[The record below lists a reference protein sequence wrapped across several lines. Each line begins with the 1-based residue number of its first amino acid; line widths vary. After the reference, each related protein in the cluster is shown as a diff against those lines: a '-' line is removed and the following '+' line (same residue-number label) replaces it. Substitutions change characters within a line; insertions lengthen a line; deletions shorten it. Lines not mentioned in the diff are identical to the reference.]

1 MAIFQLKSFAAIAAS
16 MLNRMKATQ
25 TKLTDFNVGS
35 IVRTMLESV
44 AAELDQLYQQMFNG
58 LQQAIPVS
66 VYNSFN
72 FPALTAISASGLVQV
87 NITPQQT
94 PVLIP
99 AGTQFTYPGS
109 SNVYVSAQDTT
120 IPAGNSQVNVQV
132 ACSVTGAAGNITQGK
147 SFTPSPSIQGFV
159 SATNLAGFVNGLDT
173 ETPDQRLIRFNAY
186 ISTLQ
191 RGTVAAIEYG
201 LSTAYLTDVAGNIIE
216 RVALQLVVEPYL
228 VDPTKPIAL
237 VNAYVHNGV
246 GGTSSALVEQATK
259 VISGYVDSSGK
270 KVPGWKA
277 AGIPVTIGAATEAPL
292 NVTATVWIAAG
303 YQWATVQA
311 AVLSAI
317 SEYLIGLT
325 IGNNGS
331 NPAGTDPV
339 GTAQVASIVAAAMA
353 VPGVTNFT
361 MSAPA
366 ADVLSSTGTKIMP
379 GTITLTQGT

>member
-1 MAIFQLKSFAAIAAS
+1 
-16 MLNRMKATQ
+16 MLNRLKATQ

-35 IVRTMLESV
+35 IVRTMLESI
-44 AAELDQLYQQMFNG
+44 AAEIDQLYQQMFNG

-72 FPALTAISASGLVQV
+72 FSALTAISASGLIQV
-87 NITPQQT
+87 NITAQPI
-94 PVLIP
+94 PVLIA
-99 AGTQFTYPGS
+99 AGTQFTFPGS
-109 SNVYVSAQDTT
+109 TNVYASAQDTT
-120 IPAGNSQVNVQV
+120 IPAGNTQVYVQV
-132 ACSVTGAAGNITQGK
+132 ACSVTGAAGNVAAGK
-147 SFTPSPSIQGFV
+147 AFTANPSIPGFV
-159 SATNLAGFVNGLDT
+159 NASNPSGFVNGQDA

-191 RGTVAAIEYG
+191 RGTVAALEYG
-201 LSTAYLTDVAGNIIE
+201 LSTAYLTDSAGNIIE

-228 VDPTKPIAL
+228 VNPSQPIAL
-237 VNAYVHNGV
+237 VNAYIHNGV
-246 GGTSSALVEQATK
+246 GGTSSALVKQATA
-259 VISGYVDSSGK
+259 VINGYVDGSGN

-277 AGIPVTIGAATEAPL
+277 AGVPVNIAAATESAL
-292 NVTATVWIAAG
+292 NITATVWIAGG
-303 YQWATVQA
+303 YQWTAVQA
-311 AVLSAI
+311 NVVSAI
-317 SEYLIGLT
+317 SAYLIGLT

-339 GTAQVASIVAAAMA
+339 GTAQFASIYAAAMA

-366 ADVLSSTGTKIMP
+366 ADTLSSTGTKIMP